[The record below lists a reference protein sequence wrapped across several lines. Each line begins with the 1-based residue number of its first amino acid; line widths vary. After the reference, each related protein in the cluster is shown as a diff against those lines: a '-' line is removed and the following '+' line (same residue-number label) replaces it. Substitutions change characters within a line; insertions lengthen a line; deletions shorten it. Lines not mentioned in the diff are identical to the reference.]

1 MSGLLRQELLRLAR
15 SRALWLLPPLVA
27 LAGLSSLSFNADAY
41 MFYVYYDPQTLEEQ
55 LDAYHFD
62 VKAIHTSGLGWAQL
76 AALAAGAFLVL
87 RDPWL
92 TGRPA
97 RPSLPALESSPAR
110 LAPPPRPGRYLMAKA
125 GVAALFGVLLD
136 VADLAVVLPLAPRV
150 VADHWVRRELASK
163 DIFLPVQILAEE
175 AVWPVVLRAAA
186 GVPLFAIVGIGLAA
200 LLNRWWAVTV
210 AVVVPICGSLY
221 MTADPF
227 FGALTAPNRP
237 ALAATMI
244 PSLEAAAIVFLLG
257 YGATRWRLARAPAVR
272 LTGAEA

>member
-1 MSGLLRQELLRLAR
+1 MSSLLRQELLGLAR
-15 SRALWLLPPLVA
+15 SRTLWLLPPLVA
-27 LAGLSSLSFNADAY
+27 FAGLSSLSFNDDAY

-87 RDPWL
+87 RDPRL

-97 RPSLPALESSPAR
+97 RLSLPALESSPAR
-110 LAPPPRPGRYLMAKA
+110 LPPPPRPGRYLVAKA
-125 GVAALFGVLLD
+125 GAAALFGLLLA
-136 VADLAVVLPLAPRV
+136 VADLAAVLPLASRV

-175 AVWPVVLRAAA
+175 SVWPVVLRAAA

-210 AVVVPICGSLY
+210 AVVIPICGSLY
-221 MTADPF
+221 VTADPF

-237 ALAATMI
+237 ALAATLI
-244 PSLEAAAIVFLLG
+244 PSLGGAAIAFLLG

-272 LTGAEA
+272 PTGAEA

>member
-1 MSGLLRQELLRLAR
+1 MSGLLRQELRGLTR

-27 LAGLSSLSFNADAY
+27 LAGLGSLSFNADAY

-62 VKAIHTSGLGWAQL
+62 VKAIYTSGLGWAQL

-97 RPSLPALESSPAR
+97 LESSPAP
-110 LAPPPRPGRYLMAKA
+110 LPPPPRPGPYLVVKA
-125 GVAALFGVLLD
+125 GVAALFGVLLA
-136 VADLAVVLPLAPRV
+136 VADLAAVLPLAPRV
-150 VADHWVRRELASK
+150 VADHWVRRELAPK

-175 AVWPVVLRAAA
+175 SVWPVVLRAAA

-210 AVVVPICGSLY
+210 AVVVAICGSLY

-227 FGALTAPNRP
+227 FGALTAPSRP
-237 ALAATMI
+237 ALAATML

-257 YGATRWRLARAPAVR
+257 YGAARWRLARAPAVR
-272 LTGAEA
+272 LTGAQA